1 MNTKTI
7 KFDLN
12 KYKLYEKIKAKQG
25 DTKSRFLLFQLLDG
39 SIPFNLTNRSVR
51 AYMVKPDGKEI
62 FNDLIINNYSLGYCT
77 LELTNQVL
85 AVSGTVKIELM
96 VTEEDKKLTS
106 SVFEL
111 EVVKSINSEKSIVS
125 TNEFTALLNGL
136 ASLSEYDNYKNSVKS
151 MEINKADKA
160 KVEEK
165 FGEVYEQLEHKANKE
180 DVDEISNN
188 KADKTALENT
198 NSNLATQAN
207 RIDNLIIHSGEG
219 TDKDAEVIDG
229 RTGIDGTT
237 FSLIGDNIRTTS
249 NNIYSFINNVFN
261 FKNDYITNLLNKD
274 NMTNGKMIN
283 GNGEEDT
290 HNGCSFTNDYLY
302 LTAGESIILN
312 FATYITI
319 AKYNESKTFVG
330 TEIVNNENLPYKFT
344 ADVNCYLRFNVYN
357 EFKNTAMVVK
367 GNVLPSKYITYG
379 EKIPYPSELTFNDF
393 QKVYNVINENFIT
406 NLINKANMTDG
417 KIIDANGGE
426 TDYGTGHYTNDY
438 LLLRK
443 NESIII
449 NFSTYLTIPLYNLN
463 KVFKTNIV
471 VTDEELPF
479 VYTATEDCYVRFN
492 VYEKDK
498 NNAMVIKGENLP
510 STYIP
515 YGKYVLKNT
524 GNNSRFNN
532 VLTGNYLFTGDSI
545 AYGAG
550 ATEAGGYAKII
561 AKYNKDMSHKN
572 IAVSGAILCR
582 RVEGDSGS
590 TVLEQI
596 ENEIALNNIYNHVVL
611 EGAIND
617 IWNLD
622 KYPLGTYDRYNK
634 NSELDETTICG
645 AFESIIRKSKN
656 AWNDAIIYYIIP
668 HLMSAELATPIFD
681 TLIEI
686 CKKYGVILID
696 LRYLSGEDV
705 SIEYVKK
712 TYTLTDGVGDGVH
725 NNDLGYEK
733 FYVKPIIDELAKH
746 Q

>member
-1 MNTKTI
+1 MAYKKTLWKDRVVEKPNTYRSVENPDGTI
-7 KFDLN
+7 TLYPITGQVIEKGTPVSAANLNKIENGIVELNEQLDKKANEVDLN
-12 KYKLYEKIKAKQG
+12 
-25 DTKSRFLLFQLLDG
+25 
-39 SIPFNLTNRSVR
+39 
-51 AYMVKPDGKEI
+51 
-62 FNDLIINNYSLGYCT
+62 
-77 LELTNQVL
+77 
-85 AVSGTVKIELM
+85 
-96 VTEEDKKLTS
+96 
-106 SVFEL
+106 
-111 EVVKSINSEKSIVS
+111 
-125 TNEFTALLNGL
+125 
-136 ASLSEYDNYKNSVKS
+136 
-151 MEINKADKA
+151 
-160 KVEEK
+160 VERK
-165 FGEVYEQLEHKANKE
+165 
-180 DVDEISNN
+180 
-188 KADKTALENT
+188 
-198 NSNLATQAN
+198 
-207 RIDNLIIHSGEG
+207 RIDNFTRLTEG
-219 TDKDAEVIDG
+219 STTGDAELIDG
-229 RTGIDGTT
+229 RVGADGTSYT
-237 FSLIGDNIRTTS
+237 LIGNNIRATSKNVNSLIS
-249 NNIYSFINNVFN
+249 NVFN
-261 FKNDYITNLLNKD
+261 FKNEMIMNLLNKD
-274 NMTNGKMIN
+274 NMTDGKLIDANGH
-283 GNGEEDT
+283 EVDQT
-290 HNGCSFTNDYLY
+290 GCSFTNEYLF
-302 LTAGESIILN
+302 LKSGETITIN
-312 FATYITI
+312 FATYFTI
-319 AKYNESKTFVG
+319 AKYGTNKVFKTN
-330 TEIVNNENLPYKFT
+330 IVVNDDDLPYVFT
-344 ADVNCYLRFNVYN
+344 ADSDMYLRFNVYKSN
-357 EFKNTAMVVK
+357 KDSAMVVK

-582 RVEGDSGS
+582 RVSPDSGS

-596 ENEIALNNIYNHVVL
+596 ETEATLNNSYNHVVL
-611 EGAIND
+611 EGGIND
-617 IWNLD
+617 IWNQD
-622 KYPLGTYDRYNK
+622 KYPLGVYDKYNIK
-634 NSELDETTICG
+634 SELNENTICG
-645 AFESIIRKSKN
+645 AFESIIRKTKN

-668 HLMSAELATPIFD
+668 HKMSADIATPVFD

-686 CKKYGVILID
+686 CKKYAVIVID

-705 SIEYVKK
+705 SIDYVKK
-712 TYTLTDGVGDGVH
+712 TYTLTNGIGDGVH

-733 FYVKPIIDELAKH
+733 FYVKPIINILSNY
-746 Q
+746 QY

>member
-1 MNTKTI
+1 MGVI
-7 KFDLN
+7 AD
-12 KYKLYEKIKAKQG
+12 KIRRAIFG
-25 DTKSRFLLFQLLDG
+25 GEVRDSIADGIEVVEQLRED
-39 SIPFNLTNRSVR
+39 
-51 AYMVKPDGKEI
+51 YD
-62 FNDLIINNYSLGYCT
+62 
-77 LELTNQVL
+77 NQVIN
-85 AVSGTVKIELM
+85 AGNSNAEIVDARGGQT
-96 VTEEDKKLTS
+96 KLKDR
-106 SVFEL
+106 L
-111 EVVKSINSEKSIVS
+111 
-125 TNEFTALLNGL
+125 
-136 ASLSEYDNYKNSVKS
+136 DNF
-151 MEINKADKA
+151 D
-160 KVEEK
+160 
-165 FGEVYEQLEHKANKE
+165 EQLDNKANKE

-283 GNGEEDT
+283 GNGEEAT

-367 GNVLPSKYITYG
+367 GKVLPSKYISYG

-393 QKVYNVINENFIT
+393 QKVYNVINENYTT
-406 NLINKANMTDG
+406 NLFNKDNVTDG

-426 TDYGTGHYTNDY
+426 TEYPTGCYTNDY
-438 LLLRK
+438 LLIR
-443 NESIII
+443 NGESITI
-449 NFSTYLTIPLYNLN
+449 NFATYLTIAKYDLN
-463 KVFKTNIV
+463 KKFITNLIV
-471 VTDEELPF
+471 NNEDLPF
-479 VYTATEDCYVRFN
+479 IFTADNDYYLRFN
-492 VYEKDK
+492 VYNEFKDT
-498 NNAMVIKGENLP
+498 AMVIKGKVLP
-510 STYIP
+510 NSYIS
-515 YGKYVLKNT
+515 YGEYFLKNSVT
-524 GNNSRFNN
+524 TDRFKN
-532 VLTGNYLFTGDSI
+532 VLTGNYLFVGDSI
-545 AYGAG
+545 CYGAG
-550 ATEAGGYAKII
+550 ATESGGYAKLI
-561 AKYNKDMSHKN
+561 ANKNHDMTYKN
-572 IAVSGAILCR
+572 IGVSGAILCR